1 VGRHKTIA
9 KDEDSV
15 TVSYRVPATVLDA
28 VDDAASKAGVTRSEV
43 LRELL
48 QRVTKEQIDDAVR
61 AIQLS
66 RLDVS
71 GTYTTAALHQK
82 KANAEKLLAWIDAE
96 LQTRAEK
103 ILSGVSQS

>member
-9 KDEDSV
+9 KDEDAV
-15 TVSYRVPATVLDA
+15 TVSYRVPATVLGA
-28 VDDAASKAGVTRSEV
+28 VDDAASIAGVTRSDV

-48 QRVTKEQIDDAVR
+48 QRVTKDQIDDAIR
-61 AIQLS
+61 AIQLR
-66 RLDVS
+66 RLDFS